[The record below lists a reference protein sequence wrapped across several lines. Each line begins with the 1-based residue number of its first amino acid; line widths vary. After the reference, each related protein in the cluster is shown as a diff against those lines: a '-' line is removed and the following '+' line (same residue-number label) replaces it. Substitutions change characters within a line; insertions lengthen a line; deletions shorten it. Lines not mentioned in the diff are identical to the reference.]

1 MTATINAS
9 PTATAEALNTLKSV
23 STTGRKIAVLGD
35 MLELGE
41 HSYDEH
47 IKIGKLVAETADIL
61 ITIGVRS
68 KYIAQGAN
76 EAKMKKRD
84 IFTFNDSVSAGEKLE
99 KIIGENDTVLVK
111 GSQSIRAEKV
121 VEKVMAEPD
130 RKYKLLVRQEEEW
143 KKR

>member
-1 MTATINAS
+1 
-9 PTATAEALNTLKSV
+9 
-23 STTGRKIAVLGD
+23 
-35 MLELGE
+35 
-41 HSYDEH
+41 
-47 IKIGKLVAETADIL
+47 
-61 ITIGVRS
+61 VRS